1 MNRKATDKK
10 PKQAKQAMDLN
21 LWNGDNVI
29 MSNSLV
35 NGIHRLELNGKRL
48 TALAM
53 SQVENKKNFKIA
65 HDSITVEIHA
75 ADFAEVFSLEKS
87 DVYAPMKRGA
97 NELIKSHVSL
107 DLKDHE
113 NNVIGFKKIPWTQSI
128 EYFEEEGKIKIDF
141 NRLLTPHITRLV
153 EQQKISGYT
162 LYKIS
167 QAGKLKSV
175 YSWRLFELFSQFR
188 DTGWM
193 TISVEELQN
202 RLEAIQ
208 SMRSNFGRFKMYCLA
223 PALLEL
229 REKCK
234 LDVVMNATKE
244 GRKYTKIKFTF
255 KDEKP
260 SEVSEKAQEDQSI
273 WKADR
278 LEEHSSQEDQTTGS
292 IDPHDYDF
300 FENSDSKKSAR
311 LT

>member
-1 MNRKATDKK
+1 MNKRTVNKK
-10 PKQAKQAMDLN
+10 PNQAMDLN
-21 LWNGDNVI
+21 SWSGDNVI

-35 NGIHRLELNGKRL
+35 NGIHRLELNGKRV

-53 SQVENKKNFKIA
+53 SQVENKKNFKMNA
-65 HDSITVEIHA
+65 DSICVEMYA
-75 ADFAEVFSLEKS
+75 TEFSKIFNLEKS
-87 DVYAPMKRGA
+87 DVYVSMKRGA

-107 DLKDHE
+107 DLKDAQ
-113 NNVIGFKKIPWTQSI
+113 NNIIGFKKLPWTQSI
-128 EYFEEEGKIKIDF
+128 EYFENEGKIKVEF
-141 NRLLTPHITRLV
+141 NRLLTPHITRLI
-153 EQQKISGYT
+153 EQQKYSGYT
-162 LYKIS
+162 LYKIE

-175 YSWRLFELFSQFR
+175 YAWRLFELFSQYR

-193 TISVEELQN
+193 IVSVDELQN
-202 RLEAIQ
+202 RLEATP
-208 SMRSNFGRFKMYCLA
+208 SMIENFAKFKNNCLA

-255 KDEKP
+255 KDKKP

-278 LEEHSSQEDQTTGS
+278 LEEHSSQEDQTPDS
-292 IDPHDYDF
+292 IDSHDYDF
-300 FENSDSKKSAR
+300 FENSDSKNSAR